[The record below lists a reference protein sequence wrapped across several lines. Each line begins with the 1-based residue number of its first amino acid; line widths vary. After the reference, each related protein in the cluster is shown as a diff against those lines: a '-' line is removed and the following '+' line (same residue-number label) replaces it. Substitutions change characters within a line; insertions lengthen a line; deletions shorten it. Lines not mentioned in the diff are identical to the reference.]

1 MFIFKSLH
9 QLQKRLNR
17 LLWAV
22 PMGVALAHTPA
33 AHAATAFLQ
42 GEATYLARVMPPPDA
57 VLVVTL
63 EDVSRAGAP
72 SREVASQ
79 RISLKGGPP
88 YSWRIAYDPAMLE
101 GPSHALRARIE
112 VAGQLWM
119 STDTRYPAFGPGA
132 QAQPELVLRMVG
144 STASAP
150 AATGCANANTQAA
163 LNDCASQD
171 FLAAG
176 ADYGASYQALSAR
189 LSAGSKTALR
199 STQKAWLA
207 YRTAACSF
215 ESSGLQGGSAQA
227 MVRSQCA
234 ARMTRA
240 RAAELGRLAR
250 CTEGDLSCVR

>member
-1 MFIFKSLH
+1 MFVFESLH
-9 QLQKRLNR
+9 PLQKRLNR

-22 PMGVALAHTPA
+22 PMGLALASTPG

-42 GEATYLARVMPPPDA
+42 GEATYLARIMPPPDA

-63 EDVSRAGAP
+63 EDVSRADAR

-79 RISLKGGPP
+79 RISLKSGPP
-88 YSWRIAYDPAMLE
+88 YGWRIAYDPAMLE

-119 STDTRYPAFGPGA
+119 TTDTRYPAFGPGA

-144 STASAP
+144 SPAAAP
-150 AATGCANANTQAA
+150 AAPVCANANTQAA
-163 LNDCASQD
+163 LNDCAHQD

-176 ADYGASYQALSAR
+176 ADYAASYQALSAR
-189 LSAGSKTALR
+189 LTAGSKTALR
-199 STQKAWLA
+199 STQKTWLA

-234 ARMTRA
+234 ARMTRS
-240 RAAELGRLAR
+240 RAAELGQLAR

>member
-22 PMGVALAHTPA
+22 PMGLALAYAPA

-42 GEATYLARVMPPPDA
+42 GEATYLARVMPPPEA

-240 RAAELGRLAR
+240 RAGELGRLAR